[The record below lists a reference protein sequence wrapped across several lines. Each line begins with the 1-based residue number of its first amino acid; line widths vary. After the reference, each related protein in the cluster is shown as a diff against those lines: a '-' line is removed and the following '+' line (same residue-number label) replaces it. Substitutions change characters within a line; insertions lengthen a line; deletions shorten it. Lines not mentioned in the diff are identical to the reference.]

1 MGTEKNYQ
9 KFFAASPSGEPMAPS
24 WNQRLEKNGTF
35 FDMREG
41 VTLIIFIQVFS
52 QSVHSMNSGTSRN
65 ATPSNIPRS
74 VMRRAGMT
82 VRARNERYMK
92 GSSFHTDGAP
102 CVT

>member
-41 VTLIIFIQVFS
+41 VILIIFKRERKRD
-52 QSVHSMNSGTSRN
+52 QSWM
-65 ATPSNIPRS
+65 I
-74 VMRRAGMT
+74 
-82 VRARNERYMK
+82 
-92 GSSFHTDGAP
+92 SFFFLNM
-102 CVT
+102 VW